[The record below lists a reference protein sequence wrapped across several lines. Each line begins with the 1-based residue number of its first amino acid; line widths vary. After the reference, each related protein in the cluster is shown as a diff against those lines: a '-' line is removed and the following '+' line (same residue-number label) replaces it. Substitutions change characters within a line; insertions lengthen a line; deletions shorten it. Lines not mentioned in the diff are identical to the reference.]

1 MELLQNSGVLY
12 FGEAEEDD
20 ECSIQ
25 HHEGRRVVLEAYQ
38 ENVHEAIA
46 TEEDNRQEVYTS

>member
-12 FGEAEEDD
+12 FGEAEEDA

-25 HHEGRRVVLEAYQ
+25 HQEGRRVVLEAYQ
-38 ENVHEAIA
+38 ENVQEAVA
-46 TEEDNRQEVYTS
+46 TEEDKCYKTQK

>member
-1 MELLQNSGVLY
+1 MELLQNSGALY

-25 HHEGRRVVLEAYQ
+25 HHEGRRDILEAYQ
-38 ENVHEAIA
+38 ENVREAVA
-46 TEEDNRQEVYTS
+46 TEEDKCYKTQK

>member
-38 ENVHEAIA
+38 ENVQEAVA
-46 TEEDNRQEVYTS
+46 TEEDKCYKTQK